1 MKIQNYGKQ
10 ESNQHA
16 KRHLQRDTFV
26 LIIIIPKNRLL
37 VLSLIAG
44 ENEEMF

>member
-1 MKIQNYGKQ
+1 MGNKEAINM
-10 ESNQHA
+10 
-16 KRHLQRDTFV
+16 LRDTCREHFCTHNYY
-26 LIIIIPKNRLL
+26 PKKLRLL